1 MAQAK
6 VGDKVKVHYSGFLED
21 GTVFDSS
28 LQSDPFEFTL
38 GEGMVIPGFEN
49 AVIGMETGETK
60 TINIPSD
67 EAYGPHRKELVATIE
82 RTQIPENISP
92 EVGMSLQV
100 RTPDGSFTNVLIT
113 EVSEGTVTL
122 DANHPLAGKDLI
134 FEIKL
139 VEIASA

>member
-6 VGDKVKVHYSGFLED
+6 SGDRVKVHYSGFLED

-28 LQSDPFEFTL
+28 LEGDPFEFTL

-49 AVIGMETGETK
+49 AVIGMDVGETK
-60 TINIPSD
+60 TVNIPFA
-67 EAYGPHRKELVATIE
+67 EAYGPRRDELMATIE
-82 RTQIPENISP
+82 RAQLPDHISP

-113 EVSEGTVTL
+113 EVTPSTVTL

-139 VEIASA
+139 VEIASV